1 MQRKVC
7 VCCVFVCVR
16 YMIFKHRLCIFITMN
31 VCLHISGILLTECV
45 CVCVFLPQWKKAE
58 EKLEKELLEAEA
70 SDNKDKKIKLVG
82 CTAYC

>member
-1 MQRKVC
+1 
-7 VCCVFVCVR
+7 
-16 YMIFKHRLCIFITMN
+16 
-31 VCLHISGILLTECV
+31 
-45 CVCVFLPQWKKAE
+45 VCVFLPQWKKAE